1 MPAGRPSLYT
11 PELLEKAYEYLEVW
25 DAGGDQVIPSIAGLA
40 LHIGVCRDTC
50 HAWVKDEEKE
60 KFSDIYKEVM
70 MKQEVTLANKGLTGA
85 FNSTITKLM
94 MTKHNYSDKQELS
107 GPEGAPIALSDLT
120 DADLEARLRNAMDRV
135 DATS

>member
-25 DAGGDQVIPSIAGLA
+25 QTLEHNVMPSIAGLSVF
-40 LHIGVCRDTC
+40 LGVSRETCR
-50 HAWVKDEEKE
+50 AWQLEADKEE
-60 KFSDIYKEVM
+60 FSGICRELM
-70 MKQEVTLANKGLTGA
+70 AKQELILADKGLTGD
-85 FNSTITKLM
+85 FNPTITKLM
-94 MTKHNYSDKQELS
+94 LTKHSYSDRQELS

-120 DADLEARLRNAMDRV
+120 DSDLEARLRDAMDRV